1 MCCFVVNCYSQSAVV
16 DLGRV
21 ELLTANHAMRILSE
35 NQFQSDAKSM
45 KSNLDKINEN
55 YLKIIAAKAVINEA
69 LFNVNSALKNAK
81 SVQYIAEQIVEINKN
96 TQNLI
101 NVCASNPE
109 YTHLARKYV
118 DNIIVQC
125 TGLQTEISKLALS
138 GANNIMMN
146 YHERDGIIRD
156 ISVRLTLINSNLTL
170 ITRSIK
176 KAKSVG
182 WLKGATPFGN
192 WINQDKRIVEDI
204 IRRSKFF

>member
-1 MCCFVVNCYSQSAVV
+1 MCCFVMNCYSQNAII
-16 DLGRV
+16 DIGRF
-21 ELLTANHAMRILSE
+21 ELLTANHAMRVVSE
-35 NQFQSDAKSM
+35 KQFQNDAKAM

-55 YLKIIAAKAVINEA
+55 YLKVVAAKAVITEA

-81 SVQYIAEQIVEINKN
+81 SVQYIAEQVLQINKN
-96 TQNLI
+96 AQDLI
-101 NVCASNPE
+101 KICANNPE

-125 TGLQTEISKLALS
+125 AGLQADVSKLALS

-156 ISVRLTLINSNLTL
+156 VSVRLSLINSNLTL

-176 KAKSVG
+176 KAKSIG

-192 WINQDKRIVEDI
+192 WINQDRRIVEDI